1 MKITKVDLLLTK
13 QIYAPFR
20 ILFCRV
26 YTDEGIYG
34 DGESGLG
41 FGGAQ
46 DAAFGMMQDL
56 AKLII
61 GMDPMEHEV
70 IWEKMYKGMYWGRN
84 GGAISFGGISAIDVA
99 LWDIKGKKY
108 GVPVYELLGGKYR
121 SSLRAYASQIQNGWG
136 ADRKPAR
143 TPEDYA
149 EVAKIAVEQGF
160 DCIKTDFFMFKE
172 DDGRFTASEQTGLLN
187 PKTMRMLE
195 ARIKA
200 TREAVGPD
208 VDIILEN
215 HCYTDKLGAVQM
227 GNMAKPYGVFYI
239 EEPTTPH
246 EDVNR
251 YVHEQTGIPV
261 ATGERL
267 FSRWQFKKMME
278 AGAVQ
283 VIQPD
288 IGTAGGI
295 TETKKICD
303 MAYLYEAGVQI
314 HVCGSMLITAATLML
329 EAAIPGFVIHEHN
342 VNCILPEMLKLTK
355 YDYEPVN
362 GYFSVPDRPGIGNEI
377 SDYAYEISTVVTIG
391 G

>member
-1 MKITKVDLLLTK
+1 MKITKIDLLLTK
-13 QIYAPFR
+13 QVYPPFR
-20 ILFCRV
+20 LLFCRIH
-26 YTDEGIYG
+26 TDEGLFG

-56 AKLII
+56 SKLII
-61 GMDPMEHEV
+61 GMDPLEHEV

-84 GGAISFGGISAIDVA
+84 GGAISFGGISAIDIA
-99 LWDIKGKKY
+99 LWDIKGKKF
-108 GVPVYELLGGKYR
+108 GAPVYKLLGGKIR
-121 SSLRAYASQIQNGWG
+121 GSLRAYASQIQNGWG
-136 ADRKPAR
+136 TGRKPAR

-149 EVAKIAVEQGF
+149 AVAKTAVNQGY
-160 DCIKTDFFMFKE
+160 DAIKTDFFMFKE
-172 DDGRFTASEQTGLLN
+172 GEGRFAISEQTGLL
-187 PKTMRMLE
+187 PPPTMKLLE
-195 ARIKA
+195 DRIAA
-200 TREAVGPD
+200 TREAVGPN

-215 HCYTDKLGAVQM
+215 HCYTDALGAVQM
-227 GNMAKPYGVFYI
+227 GNMANKYNIFYF

-246 EDVNR
+246 EDLNR
-251 YVHEQTGIPV
+251 YVHDKTNIPI

-283 VIQPD
+283 IIQPD

-303 MAYLYEAGVQI
+303 LAYVYEAGVQI
-314 HVCGSMLITAATLML
+314 HTCGSMLINAATLQL
-329 EAAIPGFVIHEHN
+329 EAAIPSFVIHEHN

-362 GYFSVPDRPGIGNEI
+362 GHFSVPELPGIGNEI
-377 SDYAYEISTVVTIG
+377 TDYAYDISTVVTIQ
-391 G
+391 

>member
-1 MKITKVDLLLTK
+1 MKITKVELLMTK
-13 QIYAPFR
+13 QVYAPFQL
-20 ILFCRV
+20 LFCRV

-46 DAAFGMMQDL
+46 DAAFGMMKDL

-61 GMDPMEHEV
+61 GMDPLQHEV
-70 IWEKMYKGMYWGRN
+70 IWQKMYKGMYWGRN
-84 GGAISFGGISAIDVA
+84 GGAIAFGGISAIDIA

-108 GVPVYELLGGKYR
+108 HAPVHELLGGKSR
-121 SSLRAYASQIQNGWG
+121 STLRAYASQLQNGWG
-136 ADRKPAR
+136 TDRKPAR
-143 TPEDYA
+143 TPKEYA
-149 EVAKIAVEQGF
+149 DVARIAVEQGF

-172 DDGRFTASEQTGLLN
+172 EDGRFLDTEQNGLLP

-195 ARIKA
+195 ARIAA

-208 VDIILEN
+208 VDIIMEN
-215 HCYTDKLGAVQM
+215 HCYTDALGAVQM
-227 GNMAKPYGVFYI
+227 GNMANKYGILYF

-246 EDVNR
+246 EEINR
-251 YVHEQTGIPV
+251 YVHDKTGIPV

-267 FSRWQFKKMME
+267 FSRWQFKKMLD

-283 VIQPD
+283 IIQPD

-303 MAYLYEAGVQI
+303 MAYVYDAGVQI
-314 HVCGSMLITAATLML
+314 HVCGSMLITGATLQL

-342 VNCILPEMLKLTK
+342 INCILPEMLKLTK
-355 YDYEPVN
+355 YSYEPVN
-362 GYFSVPDRPGIGNEI
+362 GCFTVPDQPGIGNEI
-377 SDYAYEISTVVTIG
+377 SEYAYEISTVVAVE
-391 G
+391 

>member
-1 MKITKVDLLLTK
+1 MKITKIDLLLTK
-13 QIYAPFR
+13 QIYPPFR
-20 ILFCRV
+20 ILFCRI

-56 AKLII
+56 AKMII
-61 GMDPMEHEV
+61 GMDPLQHEV

-84 GGAISFGGISAIDVA
+84 GGAVSFGGISALDIA

-108 GVPVYELLGGKYR
+108 GAPVYELLGGKYR
-121 SSLRAYASQIQNGWG
+121 SRLRAYASQIQNGWG
-136 ADRKPAR
+136 ENRRPAR

-149 EVAKIAVEQGF
+149 QVAREAVRQGY

-172 DDGRFTASEQTGLLN
+172 EAGRFIASEQTGLLP
-187 PKTMRMLE
+187 PKTIRMLE
-195 ARIKA
+195 ARIAA

-208 VDIILEN
+208 VDIIMEN
-215 HCYTDKLGAVQM
+215 HCYTDALGAVQM
-227 GNMAKPYGVFYI
+227 GNMANKYGIYYF

-251 YVHEQTGIPV
+251 YVHDKTGIPV

-283 VIQPD
+283 IIQPD

-303 MAYLYEAGVQI
+303 MAYMYEAGVQI
-314 HVCGSMLITAATLML
+314 HVCGSMLITAATLQL
-329 EAAIPGFVIHEHN
+329 EAAIPSFVIHEHN
-342 VNCILPEMLKLTK
+342 VNCELQAMQKLTTRTYLPEQ
-355 YDYEPVN
+355 
-362 GYFSVPDRPGIGNEI
+362 GYFTIPDLPGIGNEI
-377 SDYAYEISTVVTIG
+377 SEYAYEISTVVTIQ
-391 G
+391 